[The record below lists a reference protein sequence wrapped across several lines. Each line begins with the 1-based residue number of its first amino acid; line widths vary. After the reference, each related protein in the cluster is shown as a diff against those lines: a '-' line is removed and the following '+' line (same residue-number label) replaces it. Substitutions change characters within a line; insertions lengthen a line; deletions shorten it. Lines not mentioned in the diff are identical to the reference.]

1 MLLRKNIWY
10 LWTFWC
16 QKHILVPR
24 NICGAYKLSGAA
36 WHSLGL
42 SSSGGG
48 LHALL
53 NPFLLLSLLQH
64 RPSYT
69 RSYICIAAPFLL
81 LPQTTNPLTT
91 PFPPTWYALLLPF
104 LLISSTLQ
112 YQVPLSP
119 TPIYIY
125 IYAYFAL
132 HSCPSF
138 LLLFLFVRF
147 YVFQCRSMITRS
159 LTSLILCYTTK
170 LQRTP
175 CPPTM

>member
-1 MLLRKNIWY
+1 MDLVHIACMLLRKNIWY

-91 PFPPTWYALLLPF
+91 PFLPTWYALLLPF

-125 IYAYFAL
+125 MHTL
-132 HSCPSF
+132 HCIAAPLFSFCSCLCDSMSF
-138 LLLFLFVRF
+138 SVGPWSPDLWPL
-147 YVFQCRSMITRS
+147 
-159 LTSLILCYTTK
+159 
-170 LQRTP
+170 
-175 CPPTM
+175 